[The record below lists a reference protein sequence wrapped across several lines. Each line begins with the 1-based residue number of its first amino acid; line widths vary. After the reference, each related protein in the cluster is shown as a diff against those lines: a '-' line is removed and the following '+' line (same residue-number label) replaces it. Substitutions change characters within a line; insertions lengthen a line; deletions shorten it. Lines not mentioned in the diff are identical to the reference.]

1 MINKNYKIKKSTFTD
16 NSLRPFQF
24 SITVY
29 FFAEKRSQ
37 EFVQVMHVC
46 KYAVIL
52 DSGDDSILSLYF
64 VVSGHKSLSVTDIET
79 FMEDVEQ
86 SNGIK
91 SDCYEGKIHSD
102 VTPDSVY
109 QALLNR

>member
-1 MINKNYKIKKSTFTD
+1 
-16 NSLRPFQF
+16 
-24 SITVY
+24 
-29 FFAEKRSQ
+29 
-37 EFVQVMHVC
+37 MHVYE
-46 KYAVIL
+46 YAVIL
-52 DSGDDSILSLYF
+52 DSEDDSFLSLYF

-86 SNGIK
+86 SNGMK
-91 SDCYEGKIHSD
+91 SVGYEGKIHSD

>member
-16 NSLRPFQF
+16 NSLRPFQLLF
-24 SITVY
+24 ISLQK
-29 FFAEKRSQ
+29 KRSQ
-37 EFVQVMHVC
+37 EFVQVMNVC
-46 KYAVIL
+46 EYAVIL

>member
-1 MINKNYKIKKSTFTD
+1 MFISLHKNGH
-16 NSLRPFQF
+16 N
-24 SITVY
+24 
-29 FFAEKRSQ
+29 E
-37 EFVQVMHVC
+37 EFVQVMHVYE
-46 KYAVIL
+46 YAVIL

-86 SNGIK
+86 SNGMK
-91 SDCYEGKIHSD
+91 SVGYEGKTHSD